1 MAVRLRPDHC
11 FLSFLRRTISAQ
23 LHLVG
28 SLLVLLGGAYLLPLA
43 KIAGPSHYWACLTFV
58 ASGFC
63 VFISSALVHFLGDGF
78 DADPRTQ
85 LLFENLDHFCIYLFI
100 AGTYTPFVISAI
112 SVPWQFPLL
121 VTIWTVA
128 FLGILY
134 TLFKPALPQPLQSR
148 AVYTGLFVLMGWTLI
163 IRINEVL
170 FDLSWLRLGLLVLG
184 GLAYSIGAVVYA
196 TKRPRLL
203 EGFFGYHELWHV
215 MVLAGA
221 MFHYLLI
228 FSFYS
233 PLGQGS
239 S

>member
-1 MAVRLRPDHC
+1 MPIRYRPDHSLSN
-11 FLSFLRRTISAQ
+11 FLKRTISAQ
-23 LHLVG
+23 LHVFG
-28 SLLVLLGGAYLLPLA
+28 CFMVLLGGAYLLPLA
-43 KIAGPSHYWACLTFV
+43 REAGPGHFWACLSFV
-58 ASGFC
+58 VSGFL
-63 VFISSALVHFLGDGF
+63 VFFSSSLVHFLSDGF
-78 DADPRTQ
+78 DPDPQTA
-85 LLFENLDHFCIYLFI
+85 LIFENLDHFCIYLFI

-112 SVPWQFPLL
+112 SAPWQFPLL
-121 VTIWTVA
+121 VTIWFVA
-128 FLGILY
+128 FVGILY
-134 TLFKPALPQPLQSR
+134 TLFKPALPAFLQSR

-170 FDLSWLRLGLLVLG
+170 FDLSWGRLALLVLG
-184 GLAYSIGAVVYA
+184 GLAYSVGAMVYV
-196 TKRPRLL
+196 TKKPRLL

-221 MFHYLLI
+221 IFHYLLI